1 MYDCVVAVIVVMAY
15 VIEKLNGTLG
25 SVYYD
30 CCRGRMLKTVNDPK
44 RKNVK
49 RNNRTV
55 DSKGYGKYQACS
67 WNVFLVVGFSLPW
80 IKEKLLKN
88 VGFNHFLSLA
98 RYHLQM

>member
-55 DSKGYGKYQACS
+55 DRKGYGKYQACS
-67 WNVFLVVGFSLPW
+67 LKFCFICRFFFALDQGKVV
-80 IKEKLLKN
+80 KECG
-88 VGFNHFLSLA
+88 V
-98 RYHLQM
+98 